1 MAITITIP
9 KEMEPKL
16 QRQAEKE
23 QRSVQDV
30 AINLLNM
37 VLSEE
42 EIFPSLEDVIR
53 EIQEN
58 GQLPRNVR
66 PAAGSLAEALENAPQ
81 DPDFDLATW
90 QREWAV
96 VEREIALMTRM
107 DDTAE
112 GRG

>member
-1 MAITITIP
+1 MTITITIP

-30 AINLLNM
+30 AINLLD
-37 VLSEE
+37 VLLNEE
-42 EIFPSLEDVIR
+42 DVFPSLEEVVR

-58 GQLPRNVR
+58 GQLPQNVR
-66 PAAGSLAEALENAPQ
+66 TAVGSLAEALENAPQ

-90 QREWAV
+90 QREWAI
-96 VEREIALMTRM
+96 VEREMALMNRM
-107 DDTAE
+107 DDIVE

>member
-9 KEMEPKL
+9 QEDN
-16 QRQAEKE
+16 A
-23 QRSVQDV
+23 
-30 AINLLNM
+30 
-37 VLSEE
+37 
-42 EIFPSLEDVIR
+42 FPSLEEVVR
-53 EIQEN
+53 EIQES
-58 GQLPRNVR
+58 GQLPHNVR
-66 PAAGSLAEALENAPQ
+66 TAVGSLAEALENAPQ

-96 VEREIALMTRM
+96 VEREMALMTRM